1 MRVIFFTSLDYT
13 AKIANCQQTRA
24 MAFAF
29 QKKLGNNFTLI
40 IDNVFQPDLL
50 EGLNL
55 IEIKSPIKKFRT
67 FYNFFWFLLNA
78 EKLLSKKES
87 NVLYFKDPNLCL
99 LAIFARPIFGYK
111 VVFEYH
117 LMYKNFRDKIICRGS
132 DYVVAITSHL
142 KKEIINRGFPAD
154 KILVEPDAVDL
165 DIFDIKTEKE
175 AAREKLGL
183 AKDKTILLYTGRF
196 KTMGMDKGISD
207 ILKALAAL
215 KNRNLLFVAV
225 GGLPKDKEFY
235 QGLAEEL
242 GVGEQVNLIT
252 YCEQKEL
259 AIYQKAADFLL
270 MPFPFNEHFAYY
282 MSPLKLFEYMAARR
296 PIIASD
302 LPSIR
307 DVLSDE
313 TCYFCQ
319 PGDPKDLAEVINKA
333 IKNPAESRSKA
344 ANAYKQGQK
353 HSWIKRA
360 EQVISFIDSHIG
372 G

>member
-1 MRVIFFTSLDYT
+1 MRAIYFTSLNYT

-24 MAFAF
+24 MALAF
-29 QKKLGNNFTLI
+29 QKNLGEKFTLI
-40 IDNVFQPDLL
+40 IDNVYEADLL
-50 EGLNL
+50 AGLKL
-55 IEIKSPIKKFRT
+55 IEIKSPVKKLRT
-67 FYNFFWFLLNA
+67 VYYFFWFLFNA
-78 EKLLSKKES
+78 GKLLAKNEE
-87 NVLYFKDPNLCL
+87 NIIYFKDPNLCV
-99 LAIFARPIFGYK
+99 LAIFLKPIFGYR
-111 VVFEYH
+111 VGFEYH
-117 LMYKNFRDKIICRGS
+117 LMYKNFRDKLICRGS
-132 DYVVAITSHL
+132 DYIFALTSFL
-142 KKEIINRGFPAD
+142 KKEIIKHGFSPE
-154 KILVEPDAVDL
+154 KIIVLPDAVDL
-165 DIFDIKTEKE
+165 EIFDIKTEKE
-175 AAREKLGL
+175 TAREMLGL
-183 AKDKTILLYTGRF
+183 PKDKIIFAYTGRF
-196 KTMGMDKGISD
+196 RTMGMDKGISD

-215 KNRNLLFVAV
+215 KNKNLLFIAV

-235 QGLAEEL
+235 QGLAKEL

-333 IKNPAESRSKA
+333 VKNSAESRSKA
-344 ANAYKQGQK
+344 VNAHKQVQK

-360 EQVISFIDSHIG
+360 ERVISFVHSHIG